1 MSGLY
6 KKFLNLINSKQ
17 PNENEKPIII
27 KEEQPNQLNHG
38 INGPVVKYPT
48 DKTLIDLFLEY
59 VTKTPDNIALVY
71 RDEKLSF
78 RQLNEKANQ
87 LANYLRQKGVKEETL
102 VPLCIERSIDM
113 MISILGIMKAGGV
126 YVPIDPEVPPQRMEF
141 LLEDIGVN
149 TVIAGIT
156 SKAKLLGVKSK
167 LDIITFKDN
176 QHDIDQMPVKNP
188 ANKVEPHNLAYI
200 IYTSGSTG
208 LPKGVMVEHK
218 SIYNYLLN
226 SREKFIK
233 EGGNGSGT
241 FIHIPYTFDASLKSI
256 FTPLVSGKLAVISSE
271 PSPFVFEDDNLHKY
285 APYDFIQLTPA
296 HLDFFYAEFKDKRNK
311 AITGKV
317 SIGGEALY
325 LNHFDPLIDKKA
337 TLEVINE
344 YGPTETVVAC
354 TGYYFN
360 YGVDVDLPRSLPIG
374 KPINNVQI
382 YLLDEDLNQVHPGEE
397 GEICVGGVQ
406 VARGYWNQ
414 PELTKLKFISNPFS
428 NNENDKIYKTGDIG
442 RLLPDGNIEYA
453 GRKDTQ
459 VKVRGY
465 RIELGEIE
473 SVLIQSEAIKN
484 VVVEAPENKQG
495 DKQLVAYIVP
505 NGTFDKQAILTYLKD
520 KLPSHLIPERL
531 VEMTSLPIT
540 PNGKIDRK
548 ALLNI

>member
-1 MSGLY
+1 
-6 KKFLNLINSKQ
+6 
-17 PNENEKPIII
+17 
-27 KEEQPNQLNHG
+27 
-38 INGPVVKYPT
+38 
-48 DKTLIDLFLEY
+48 
-59 VTKTPDNIALVY
+59 
-71 RDEKLSF
+71 
-78 RQLNEKANQ
+78 
-87 LANYLRQKGVKEETL
+87 
-102 VPLCIERSIDM
+102 M
-113 MISILGIMKAGGV
+113 MVAILGIMKAGGV
-126 YVPIDPEVPPQRMEF
+126 YVPIDPDVPSQRIEF

-149 TVIAGIT
+149 IVIAGAG
-156 SKAKLLGVKSK
+156 SKAKLLGVKSQ
-167 LDIITFKDN
+167 LDIISFRDD
-176 QHDIDQMPVKNP
+176 QHDIERMPLENP
-188 ANKVEPHNLAYI
+188 TNKVEPHHLAYI

-218 SIYNYLLN
+218 SIHNYLLN

-233 EGGNGSGT
+233 EGENGSGT

-271 PSPFVFEDDNLHKY
+271 PSPFVFEDENLHRY

-296 HLDFFYAEFKDKRNK
+296 HLDFFYAEFKNK
-311 AITGKV
+311 YNKPITGKV

-325 LNHFDPLIDKKA
+325 LNHFDPLLDKKT

-360 YGVDVDLPRSLPIG
+360 FGVDVGLPRSLPIG

-382 YLLDEDLNQVHPGEE
+382 YLLDEDLSQVQPGEE

-406 VARGYWNQ
+406 VARGYLNQ
-414 PELTKLKFISNPFS
+414 PELTKMKFIPNPFS
-428 NNENDKIYKTGDIG
+428 DNENDKIYKTGDMG
-442 RLLPDGNIEYA
+442 RLLPDGNIEYV

-459 VKVRGY
+459 VKIRGY

-473 SVLIQSEAIKN
+473 SVLIQSEDIKN

-505 NGTFDKQAILTYLKD
+505 NGTFDKQVILAYLKD

-531 VEMTSLPIT
+531 IEMKSLPLT

-548 ALLNI
+548 ALLSI

>member
-1 MSGLY
+1 M
-6 KKFLNLINSKQ
+6 
-17 PNENEKPIII
+17 
-27 KEEQPNQLNHG
+27 
-38 INGPVVKYPT
+38 
-48 DKTLIDLFLEY
+48 
-59 VTKTPDNIALVY
+59 
-71 RDEKLSF
+71 
-78 RQLNEKANQ
+78 
-87 LANYLRQKGVKEETL
+87 
-102 VPLCIERSIDM
+102 
-113 MISILGIMKAGGV
+113 
-126 YVPIDPEVPPQRMEF
+126 
-141 LLEDIGVN
+141 
-149 TVIAGIT
+149 
-156 SKAKLLGVKSK
+156 
-167 LDIITFKDN
+167 
-176 QHDIDQMPVKNP
+176 
-188 ANKVEPHNLAYI
+188 
-200 IYTSGSTG
+200 
-208 LPKGVMVEHK
+208 
-218 SIYNYLLN
+218 
-226 SREKFIK
+226 
-233 EGGNGSGT
+233 
-241 FIHIPYTFDASLKSI
+241 
-256 FTPLVSGKLAVISSE
+256 
-271 PSPFVFEDDNLHKY
+271 
-285 APYDFIQLTPA
+285 
-296 HLDFFYAEFKDKRNK
+296 
-311 AITGKV
+311 
-317 SIGGEALY
+317 
-325 LNHFDPLIDKKA
+325 
-337 TLEVINE
+337 EVINE

-382 YLLDEDLNQVHPGEE
+382 YLLDEDLNQVQPGEE

-414 PELTKLKFISNPFS
+414 PELTKLKFIPNPFN

-531 VEMTSLPIT
+531 VEMKNLPLT
-540 PNGKIDRK
+540 TNGKIDRK

>member
-6 KKFLNLINSKQ
+6 KKFLNLINKQ
-17 PNENEKPIII
+17 LNENEKPNII
-27 KEEQPNQLNHG
+27 KEEQLNQSHNG
-38 INGPVVKYPT
+38 IIGPIVKYPT
-48 DKTLIDLFLEY
+48 DKTLVDLFLEQ
-59 VTKTPDNIALVY
+59 VEKKPDNTALIY
-71 RDEKLSF
+71 QDEKLSF

-87 LANYLRQKGVKEETL
+87 LARYLRQKGVKEETL
-102 VPLCIERSIDM
+102 VPLCIERSIEM
-113 MISILGIMKAGGV
+113 MVAILGIMKAGGV
-126 YVPIDPEVPPQRMEF
+126 YVPIDPDVPPQRIEF

-149 TVIAGIT
+149 TVIAGAG
-156 SKAKLLGVKSK
+156 SKAKLLGVNPQ
-167 LDIITFKDN
+167 LDIISFKDD
-176 QHDIDQMPVKNP
+176 QRDIERMPLENP
-188 ANKVEPHNLAYI
+188 TNKVEPHHLAYI

-271 PSPFVFEDDNLHKY
+271 PSPFVFEDENLHRY

-325 LNHFDPLIDKKA
+325 LNHFDPLIDKKS

-360 YGVDVDLPRSLPIG
+360 
-374 KPINNVQI
+374 
-382 YLLDEDLNQVHPGEE
+382 
-397 GEICVGGVQ
+397 
-406 VARGYWNQ
+406 
-414 PELTKLKFISNPFS
+414 F
-428 NNENDKIYKTGDIG
+428 G
-442 RLLPDGNIEYA
+442 RLTLVYA
-453 GRKDTQ
+453 S
-459 VKVRGY
+459 
-465 RIELGEIE
+465 E
-473 SVLIQSEAIKN
+473 SAN
-484 VVVEAPENKQG
+484 
-495 DKQLVAYIVP
+495 
-505 NGTFDKQAILTYLKD
+505 
-520 KLPSHLIPERL
+520 
-531 VEMTSLPIT
+531 
-540 PNGKIDRK
+540 RK
-548 ALLNI
+548 AYKQCADIFIG

>member
-6 KKFLNLINSKQ
+6 KKFLNLINKQ
-17 PNENEKPIII
+17 PNENEKSSIIN
-27 KEEQPNQLNHG
+27 EEQPNQSYNG
-38 INGPVVKYPT
+38 VIGPVVKYPT
-48 DKTLIDLFLEY
+48 DKTLIDLFLEH
-59 VTKTPDNIALVY
+59 VAKSPDNIALVY
-71 RDEKLSF
+71 QDKKLSF
-78 RQLNEKANQ
+78 RQLNERANQ
-87 LANYLRQKGVKEETL
+87 LAHYLRQKGVKEETL
-102 VPLCIERSIDM
+102 VPLCIGRSIEM
-113 MISILGIMKAGGV
+113 MVAILGIMKAGGG
-126 YVPIDPEVPPQRMEF
+126 YVPIDPDVPQQRIKF

-149 TVIAGIT
+149 TIIT
-156 SKAKLLGVKSK
+156 GTESKSK
-167 LDIITFKDN
+167 LLAVKAQLDIISFGDD
-176 QHDIDQMPVKNP
+176 QRDIERMPSENP
-188 ANKVEPHNLAYI
+188 TNKVEPHHLAYI

-208 LPKGVMVEHK
+208 VPKGVMVEHK

-226 SREKFIK
+226 SKEKFIK
-233 EGGNGSGT
+233 KGGNGSGT

-271 PSPFVFEDDNLHKY
+271 PSPFVFEDENLHRY

-296 HLDFFYAEFKDKRNK
+296 HLDFFYAEFKDKHNK
-311 AITGKV
+311 PITGKV

-325 LNHFDPLIDKKA
+325 LSHFDPLIDKKA

-360 YGVDVDLPRSLPIG
+360 FGIDAGLSRSLPIG

-382 YLLDEDLNQVHPGEE
+382 YLLDEDLSQVQPGEE
-397 GEICVGGVQ
+397 GEICVGGIQ
-406 VARGYWNQ
+406 VARGYLNQ
-414 PELTKLKFISNPFS
+414 PELTKMKFTPNPFS
-428 NNENDKIYKTGDIG
+428 NHENDKIYKTGDIG
-442 RLLPDGNIEYA
+442 RLLPDGNIEYV

-459 VKVRGY
+459 VKIRGY

-505 NGTFDKQAILTYLKD
+505 NGPFDKQAILIYLKD
-520 KLPSHLIPERL
+520 KLPTHLIPERL
-531 VEMTSLPIT
+531 VEMKSLPLT
-540 PNGKIDRK
+540 PNGKVDRK
-548 ALLNI
+548 SLLSI

>member
-6 KKFLNLINSKQ
+6 KKFLNLISSKQ
-17 PNENEKPIII
+17 PNENENSNVI
-27 KEEQPNQLNHG
+27 KEEQSNQLNNG
-38 INGPVVKYPT
+38 INGPVVKYPA
-48 DKTLIDLFLEY
+48 DKTLIDLFLEH
-59 VTKTPDNIALVY
+59 VAKTPDNIALVY

-87 LANYLRQKGVKEETL
+87 LAHYLRQKGVKEETL
-102 VPLCIERSIDM
+102 VPLCIERSIEM
-113 MISILGIMKAGGV
+113 MIAILGIMKAGGV
-126 YVPIDPEVPPQRMEF
+126 YVPIDQDVPPQRMEF

-149 TVIAGIT
+149 TVIAGAR
-156 SKAKLLGVKSK
+156 SKAKLLGVKSQ
-167 LDIITFKDN
+167 LDIITFKDY
-176 QHDIDQMPVKNP
+176 QHDMDKMPVKNP
-188 ANKVEPHNLAYI
+188 ANKVDPYNLAYI

-233 EGGNGSGT
+233 EGENSSGT

-360 YGVDVDLPRSLPIG
+360 FGVDIGLPNSLPIG

-382 YLLDEDLNQVHPGEE
+382 YLLDEDLSQVKPGEE

-414 PELTKLKFISNPFS
+414 PELTKLKFIPNPFN

-531 VEMTSLPIT
+531 VEMKNLPLT
-540 PNGKIDRK
+540 TNGKIDRK

>member
-6 KKFLNLINSKQ
+6 KKFLNLINKQ
-17 PNENEKPIII
+17 PDENEKPDII
-27 KEEQPNQLNHG
+27 KEEQLNQSHNG
-38 INGPVVKYPT
+38 AIGPVVKYPT
-48 DKTLIDLFLEY
+48 DKTLIDLFLEQ
-59 VTKTPDNIALVY
+59 VEKKPDNTALIY

-87 LANYLRQKGVKEETL
+87 LAHYLRQKGVKEETL
-102 VPLCIERSIDM
+102 VPLCIERSIEM
-113 MISILGIMKAGGV
+113 MVAILGIMKAGGV
-126 YVPIDPEVPPQRMEF
+126 YVPIDPDVPPQRIEF

-149 TVIAGIT
+149 TVIAGAG
-156 SKAKLLGVKSK
+156 SKTKLLGVKSQ

-176 QHDIDQMPVKNP
+176 QRDIDQMPVKNP
-188 ANKVEPHNLAYI
+188 ANHVEPRHLAYI

-218 SIYNYLLN
+218 SIHNYLLN

-233 EGGNGSGT
+233 EGENGSGT

-271 PSPFVFEDDNLHKY
+271 PSPFVFEDENLHRY

-360 YGVDVDLPRSLPIG
+360 FGIDADLPRSLPIG

-382 YLLDEDLNQVHPGEE
+382 YLLDEDLSQIQPGEE

-406 VARGYWNQ
+406 VARGYLNQ
-414 PELTKLKFISNPFS
+414 PELTKMKFIPNPFS
-428 NNENDKIYKTGDIG
+428 DNEDDKIYKTGDIG
-442 RLLPDGNIEYA
+442 RLLPDGNIEYV

-459 VKVRGY
+459 VKIRGY

-473 SVLIQSEAIKN
+473 SVLIQSENIKN

-495 DKQLVAYIVP
+495 DKQLVAYIIP
-505 NGTFDKQAILTYLKD
+505 NGTFDKQAILTYLKS

-531 VEMTSLPIT
+531 VEMKSLPLT
-540 PNGKIDRK
+540 SNGKIDRK
-548 ALLNI
+548 SLTSI

>member
-6 KKFLNLINSKQ
+6 KKFLNLINKQ
-17 PNENEKPIII
+17 PNENEKLNVI
-27 KEEQPNQLNHG
+27 KEEQPNQSYNG
-38 INGPVVKYPT
+38 VIGPVVKYPT
-48 DKTLIDLFLEY
+48 DKTLIDLFLEH
-59 VTKTPDNIALVY
+59 VAKGPDKIALVY
-71 RDEKLSF
+71 QDEKLSF
-78 RQLNEKANQ
+78 RQLNERANQ
-87 LANYLRQKGVKEETL
+87 LAHYLRQKGVKGETL
-102 VPLCIERSIDM
+102 VPLCIERSIEM
-113 MISILGIMKAGGV
+113 MVAILGIMKAGGV
-126 YVPIDPEVPPQRMEF
+126 YVPIDPDVPPQRIEF

-149 TVIAGIT
+149 IVIAGAR
-156 SKAKLLGVKSK
+156 SKAKLLGVKSQ
-167 LDIITFKDN
+167 LDIISFRDD
-176 QHDIDQMPVKNP
+176 QHDIERMPLENP
-188 ANKVEPHNLAYI
+188 TNKVEPHHLAYI

-271 PSPFVFEDDNLHKY
+271 PSPFVFEDENLHRY

-296 HLDFFYAEFKDKRNK
+296 HLDFFYAEFKNK
-311 AITGKV
+311 YNKPITGKV

-325 LNHFDPLIDKKA
+325 LSHFDPLIDKKA

-360 YGVDVDLPRSLPIG
+360 FGVDIGLPRSLPIG

-382 YLLDEDLNQVHPGEE
+382 YLLDEDLSQIQPGEE

-406 VARGYWNQ
+406 VARGYLNQ
-414 PELTKLKFISNPFS
+414 PELTKMKFIPNPFS
-428 NNENDKIYKTGDIG
+428 DNENDKIYKTGDIG
-442 RLLPDGNIEYA
+442 RLLPDGNIEYV

-459 VKVRGY
+459 VKIRGY

-473 SVLIQSEAIKN
+473 SVLIQSKDIKN

-505 NGTFDKQAILTYLKD
+505 NGTFDKQVILAYLKD

-531 VEMTSLPIT
+531 IEMKSLPLT

-548 ALLNI
+548 ALLSI

>member
-6 KKFLNLINSKQ
+6 KKFLNLLSNKQ
-17 PNENEKPIII
+17 SDENEKPNLI
-27 KEEQPNQLNHG
+27 KEEQLNQLN
-38 INGPVVKYPT
+38 NGVCGPFVKYPT
-48 DKTLIDLFLEY
+48 GKTLIDLFLEH
-59 VTKTPDNIALVY
+59 VEKSPDNIALVY
-71 RDEKLSF
+71 RDKKLSF
-78 RQLNEKANQ
+78 RQLNENANQ
-87 LANYLRQKGVKEETL
+87 LAHYLRQKGVKEETL

-113 MISILGIMKAGGV
+113 MVAILGIMKAGGV
-126 YVPIDPEVPPQRMEF
+126 YVPIDPDVPLQRIEF
-141 LLEDIGVN
+141 LLGDIGVN
-149 TVIAGIT
+149 TIIAGVG
-156 SKAKLLGVKSK
+156 SKTKLLGVKSQ

-176 QHDIDQMPVKNP
+176 QRDIDLMPVKNP
-188 ANKVEPHNLAYI
+188 ANHVEPHHLAYV

-233 EGGNGSGT
+233 AGENSSGT

-256 FTPLVSGKLAVISSE
+256 FTPLVAGKLAVISSE

-296 HLDFFYAEFKDKRNK
+296 HLDFFYAEFKNK
-311 AITGKV
+311 YNKPITGKV

-360 YGVDVDLPRSLPIG
+360 FGIDLGLPRSLPIG

-382 YLLDEDLNQVHPGEE
+382 YLLDEDLNPVKLGEE

-406 VARGYWNQ
+406 VARGYLNQ
-414 PELTKLKFISNPFS
+414 QELTKIKFIQDPSS
-428 NNENDKIYKTGDIG
+428 NNRNDKIYKTGDIG

-453 GRKDTQ
+453 GRKDHQ
-459 VKVRGY
+459 VKIRGY

-484 VVVEAPENKQG
+484 VVVEAPENKHG

-531 VEMTSLPIT
+531 VEMKSLP
-540 PNGKIDRK
+540 
-548 ALLNI
+548 LNTKRENR